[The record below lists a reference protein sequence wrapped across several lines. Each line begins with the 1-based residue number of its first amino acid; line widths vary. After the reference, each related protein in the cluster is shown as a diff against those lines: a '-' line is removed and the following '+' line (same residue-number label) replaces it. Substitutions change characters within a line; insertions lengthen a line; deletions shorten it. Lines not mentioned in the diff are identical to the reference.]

1 MRRLRYLHRIVGLVS
16 VVFVLLLSITGILLN
31 HTEELQLNKRYVR
44 FQPLLSLYGVQA
56 PSLVSF
62 IVDNH
67 RITQLGQQVYHN
79 KTPLSIHLKAQ
90 EKLVA
95 ASVFTDF
102 YVIASQQRI
111 WLLTP
116 DFEVIET
123 IGEAQS
129 LPTPLLVLS
138 HTENHLYIDTES
150 GIYRT
155 DSDFLAWEKVF
166 SHSGKWI
173 KSYSPNRKLKAYL
186 LQRYQGD
193 GLPWERV
200 LLDLHSGRI
209 LGYFGVLLMDLAA
222 ILLIFLTLT
231 GVWMWWRVSYPTKYK
246 KKLKPKS

>member
-1 MRRLRYLHRIVGLVS
+1 MRRLRHLHRIVGLVS
-16 VVFVLLLSITGILLN
+16 IVFVLLLSITGILLN

-44 FQPLLSLYGVQA
+44 FQPLLSVYGVQA

-62 IVDNH
+62 LVDKQP
-67 RITQLGQQVYHN
+67 ITQLGQQVYHH
-79 KTPLSIHLKAQ
+79 KTPLSIHLKPK
-90 EKLVA
+90 EKLIAV
-95 ASVFTDF
+95 SLFTDF
-102 YVIASQQRI
+102 YVMASQFRI

-129 LPTPLLVLS
+129 LPTPLFTLS
-138 HTENHLYIDTES
+138 HTNEHIYIDTES

-155 DSDFLAWEKVF
+155 DSDFLVWEKVF
-166 SHSGKWI
+166 EHAGQWVSTDSLD
-173 KSYSPNRKLKAYL
+173 RELKAYL
-186 LQRYQGD
+186 LHQYQGD

-231 GVWMWWRVSYPTKYK
+231 GTWMWWRISYPPKYK
-246 KKLKPKS
+246 KKLKPKN